1 MAIIAALNH
10 VTHYRYDRPVTL
22 GPQIIRLR
30 PAPHCRAA
38 INSYSLKVTPAEHFV
53 NWQQDPSGNWLARF
67 VFPEPVHE
75 FRIEVDLVTE
85 LSIINPFDFF
95 VETDAEIFPFAYPEE
110 LRAELAP
117 YLVTEPPG
125 PLLEAYLATI
135 PREPTNTVNF
145 IVDLNARLAQGI
157 AYGIRMEPGVQAPEH
172 TLAIKSG
179 SCRDTSWLL
188 VQIMRHLGFAARF
201 VSGYLIQM
209 KADIDPLEGPRGT
222 DKDFTDLHAWAEV
235 YIPGAGWIGLDPTS
249 GLLTG
254 EGHLPLAATPH
265 YRSAAP
271 VSGIASFAETTFDFS
286 MSVARVHEVPRI
298 TLPFSDESWQ
308 RLDRLGEQV
317 EADLKAQDV
326 RLTMGGEPTF
336 VSIDD
341 QTGEEW
347 NIAAV
352 GPTKRQRADVMIRR
366 LRERF
371 APGGMLHYGQGKWYP
386 GESLPR
392 WAFALYW
399 RDDGEPI
406 WRDAA
411 LIAREPG
418 AATGGDRELEAA
430 ASIRDVEALAA
441 GLSDKLGLGA
451 DYVLPAYEDTGHW
464 LLKEAQLPDN
474 VDPLDPRLADP
485 EERARMAQVFQLGLG
500 KPRGYVIPVQRWQS
514 QAGDRRWRSEKW
526 SLRRGKLFL
535 VPGDSPVGYRLPLGS
550 LPVVPKDE
558 FPHIHPQDPMEP
570 RGPLPPFSAQNA
582 SPHPEE
588 PRSGVSK
595 DASASTG
602 SAPSGTSFDTRAAP
616 APQDEGFG
624 GETVA
629 KPPSH
634 PTQMSRAGETPA
646 GTAQDRTEQE
656 IGGEHVRTAI
666 SLEVRDNILCVFLPP
681 VEKLEDYLELI
692 ASVESVARDLNLP
705 VHIEGYSPPHDPR
718 LNVIKVT
725 PDPGVIEVNIH
736 PAKNWREAV
745 AITQGVYEEARQ
757 SRLCAEKFMVDGRH
771 TGTGGGNHVV
781 LGGVTP
787 PDSPFLR
794 RPDLLKSIILYW
806 NRHPSLSF
814 LFSGLFIGPTSQAP
828 RIDEARFD
836 QLYELEIALAQVPGP
851 GAPRIPLWLVDRLFR
866 NLLVDVSGN
875 THRTEICI
883 DKLYSPD
890 GPTGRLGLIEFRSFE
905 MPPDSRMSL
914 AQQLLIR
921 ALVSWFWR
929 EPQAGNLVR
938 WGTTLHDRFMLP
950 EMVWQDF
957 KDVLADLGRAG
968 YAFDPVWFEAQAE
981 FRFPFFG
988 KVEHGGVEIEIRQ
1001 ALEPWHVMGEEG
1013 AIGGTVRYV
1022 DSSVERLQVKAKGLV
1037 PGRHLI
1043 TCNGR
1048 RLPMTAAG
1056 TSGESIA
1063 GLRFKAWQP
1072 ASGLHPTIPV
1082 HAPLTFDI
1090 VDTWVGR
1097 SLGGCVYHVAHPGG
1111 RNYET
1116 PPVNSYEAEARRLA
1130 RFEAIGHSP
1139 GALAIPPEERSAEFP
1154 LTLDLRR
1161 PPGV

>member
-22 GPQIIRLR
+22 GPQIVRLR

-38 INSYSLKVTPAEHFV
+38 IESYSLKVTPAQHFV
-53 NWQQDPSGNWLARF
+53 NWQQDPAGNWLARY
-67 VFPEPVHE
+67 VFPEPVTE
-75 FRIEVDLVTE
+75 FRIEVDVVTE

-95 VETDAEIFPFAYPEE
+95 VETQAETFPFAYTPEQTEE
-110 LRAELAP
+110 LSP
-117 YLVTEPPG
+117 YLVTEPAG
-125 PLLEAYLATI
+125 PLLEAFLAEL
-135 PREPTNTVNF
+135 PREPMNTVNF
-145 IVDLNARLAQGI
+145 IVDLNARLQQRI
-157 AYGIRMEPGVQAPEH
+157 AYGIRMEPGVQEPEH
-172 TLAIKSG
+172 TLSIGSG

-188 VQIMRHLGFAARF
+188 VQALRHLGLAARF

-235 YIPGAGWIGLDPTS
+235 YIPGAGWVGLDPTS

-254 EGHLPLAATPH
+254 EGHLPLAATAH

-271 VSGIASFAETTFDFS
+271 VSGLASYAETSFDFQ
-286 MSVARVHEVPRI
+286 MSVTRVHEVPRI
-298 TLPFSDESWQ
+298 TLPFSDASWGE
-308 RLDRLGEQV
+308 LDALGETV

-341 QTGEEW
+341 QTSEEW

-352 GPTKRQRADVMIRR
+352 GPTKRQRADTLIRR
-366 LRERF
+366 LRQRF

-399 RDDGEPI
+399 RRDGQPI
-406 WRDAA
+406 WRNAD

-418 AATGGDRELEAA
+418 AQTGGDRELEVSAT
-430 ASIRDVEALAA
+430 IRDAEALAQ
-441 GLSDKLGLGA
+441 GLSEKLGLGA
-451 DYVLPAYEDTGHW
+451 DYVVPAYEDTGVW

-474 VDPLDPRLADP
+474 VDPLDSRLSDP
-485 EERARMAQVFQLGLG
+485 EERSRMARVFELGLG
-500 KPRGYVIPVQRWQS
+500 NPRGYVIPVQRWQ
-514 QAGDRRWRSEKW
+514 AGASDRRWRSEKW
-526 SLRRGKLFL
+526 KLRRGKLFL

-550 LPVVPKDE
+550 LPVVPKAE
-558 FPHIHPQDPMEP
+558 YPHIHPQDPLEP
-570 RGPLPPFSAQNA
+570 RPPLAAAGPAGA
-582 SPHPEE
+582 SWTDHPEARPAE
-588 PRSGVSK
+588 PT
-595 DASASTG
+595 STEERPG
-602 SAPSGTSFDTRAAP
+602 P
-616 APQDEGFG
+616 A
-624 GETVA
+624 
-629 KPPSH
+629 
-634 PTQMSRAGETPA
+634 QMSVEAQA
-646 GTAQDRTEQE
+646 TASGPVQDRREQE
-656 IGGEHVRTAI
+656 IGGDHVRTAL
-666 SLEVRDNILCVFLPP
+666 SLEIRDNVLCVFLPP
-681 VEKLEDYLELI
+681 VERLEDYLDLV
-692 ASVESVARDLNLP
+692 ASVEAVAEELGQP
-705 VHIEGYSPPHDPR
+705 VHIEGYAPPFDPR
-718 LNVIKVT
+718 LDVIKVT

-736 PAKNWREAV
+736 PATEWREAA
-745 AITQGVYEEARQ
+745 AITQGVYEEARLA
-757 SRLCAEKFMVDGRH
+757 RLCAEKFMVDGRH

-787 PDSPFLR
+787 ADSPFLR

-806 NRHPSLSF
+806 NRHPSLSY

-828 RIDEARFD
+828 RIDEARQD
-836 QLYELEIALAQVPGP
+836 QLYELEIALEQVPGP
-851 GAPRIPLWLVDRLFR
+851 GEAPIPLWLVDRLFR

-890 GPTGRLGLIEFRSFE
+890 GPTGRLGLVEFRGFE
-905 MPPDSRMSL
+905 MPPDARMSL
-914 AQQLLIR
+914 AQQLLLR
-921 ALVSWFWR
+921 ALIAWFWR
-929 EPQAGNLVR
+929 EPLDGKLVR
-938 WGTTLHDRFMLP
+938 WGTALHDRFMLP

-957 KDVLADLGRAG
+957 KDVLGDLQRAG

-988 KVEHGGVEIEIRQ
+988 KVAHGGVEIEIRQ

-1022 DSSVERLQVKAKGLV
+1022 DSSIERLQVKATGLV

-1048 RLPMTAAG
+1048 RLPMTATG
-1056 TSGESIA
+1056 TSGEA
-1063 GLRFKAWQP
+1063 VAAVRFKAWQP

-1090 VDTWVGR
+1090 VDLWSGR

-1139 GALAIPPEERSAEFP
+1139 GPLAIPPEERSAEFP

-1161 PPGV
+1161 PTGI